1 MYDKFGIGPKKIHSK
16 KESVEE
22 KYITNTKKDKSK
34 SEISLSHN
42 FFLSSLVF
50 YSKSNLKLKRIVINN
65 ITMSSISL
73 FPYAFFISFPYI
85 RTRLGNSDRMMIQ
98 VQTTA

>member
-42 FFLSSLVF
+42 FYF
-50 YSKSNLKLKRIVINN
+50 KLTCVPFKKQFKIKK
-65 ITMSSISL
+65 
-73 FPYAFFISFPYI
+73 
-85 RTRLGNSDRMMIQ
+85 NSD
-98 VQTTA
+98 